1 MGFRWIILLC
11 WVLIAIGMLGLHLLT
26 LGLPGAIAYQSWQ
39 FILNNVLQR
48 EVIANT
54 SGLGSGTW
62 ALVLYLGLF
71 LPWGLPLGYLLTS
84 WLPNLWVQRFLAP
97 FRHRITWIL
106 LVEIVWILVVVWFFS
121 EYVHEINQSN
131 YLIE

>member
-84 WLPNLWVQRFLAP
+84 WLPNLWVQRFMAP
-97 FRHRITWIL
+97 FRHRITWI
-106 LVEIVWILVVVWFFS
+106 
-121 EYVHEINQSN
+121 
-131 YLIE
+131 